1 MGHALGLALIGGML
15 IGVAAGLFLL
25 IDGRIAGISGIAGG
39 LLGRWPSRW
48 PADLAFLA
56 GLPLG
61 LALYRAAGGIVAVH
75 LPGSIALLIGAG
87 FLVGFGARMAN
98 GCTSGHAVCGLARLS
113 KRSLAAT
120 LVFTAAAMLAVAV
133 EHAL

>member
-1 MGHALGLALIGGML
+1 MGHDLGFALIGGGL
-15 IGVAAGLFLL
+15 IGLAAGLFLL

-39 LLGRWPSRW
+39 LLGRWPARW

-61 LALYRAAGGIVAVH
+61 LALYRAGGGHVAVH
-75 LPGSIALLIGAG
+75 LPGSTALLIGG
-87 FLVGFGARMAN
+87 GVLVGFGSRMAN

-113 KRSLAAT
+113 KRSLVAT
-120 LVFTAAAMLAVAV
+120 MVFMAAAVAAVAV
-133 EHAL
+133 ERAL